1 LYQYELAIALG
12 KKLYQHKKRLE
23 EANRMQSTQET
34 SAQDTTEEHGDNLLD
49 HLDDNKGSASEQT
62 HFGFKQVAKEQKESM
77 VADVFH
83 SVAAKYDVMND
94 LMSLGI
100 HRIWKRY
107 TIDCSGIRPGQ
118 KVLDLAGGTGD
129 LAAKFS
135 RIVGETGHVTLAD
148 INHSML
154 MVGKEKL
161 TNMGIMSNL
170 NYVQANA
177 EALPFPDNHFDLV
190 TMAFGLR
197 NVTEKSN
204 ALASIF
210 RVLKPGGRLLVLEFS
225 KPSSELLSK
234 VYDTY
239 SFHLLPKMGQLVAN
253 DAESYQYLAESIRMH
268 PDQETLEAM
277 MKEVGFEQ
285 TSYTNLTGGIVALHR
300 GFKF

>member
-1 LYQYELAIALG
+1 MTTSQISQSENSS
-12 KKLYQHKKRLE
+12 
-23 EANRMQSTQET
+23 EANAVE
-34 SAQDTTEEHGDNLLD
+34 SANLLD
-49 HLDDNKGSASEQT
+49 HLDANESESASEQT
-62 HFGFKQVAKEQKESM
+62 HFGFKNVEKDQKESM

-100 HRIWKRY
+100 HRVWKRY
-107 TIDCSGIRPGQ
+107 TIDCSGVRPGH
-118 KVLDLAGGTGD
+118 KVLDIAGGTGD

-135 RIVGETGHVTLAD
+135 RIVGEKGQVTLAD

-161 TNMGIMSNL
+161 TNMGILSNL

-225 KPSSELLSK
+225 KPTSDMLSK
-234 VYDTY
+234 VYDAY
-239 SFHLLPKMGQLVAN
+239 SFHLLPQMGKLVAN

-268 PDQETLEAM
+268 PDQETLEGM